1 MAKNKRLRTEK
12 HGTQP
17 HVLDYTPRSAQAHC
31 THRKLEHVV
40 LAAPVR
46 KQQFPVFEVLSRG
59 HCVEFTDSRA
69 DAHAVYAQA
78 DAPKHLLL
86 RNDVGRPTLLEQVTR

>member
-46 KQQFPVFEVLSRG
+46 KQQFPVFEGLSRG
-59 HCVEFTDSRA
+59 YCVEVTDSRA
-69 DAHAVYAQA
+69 DAQA